1 MIDYTKLKQ
10 LRSES
15 QVSFSLCK
23 KALEESDND
32 IEKSMKL
39 LKKWGI
45 EKAEK
50 KADRE
55 TKAGGIFSYIHHN
68 MKIASLVELQSETD
82 FVSGNAD
89 FKKLGSEIAMQAAS
103 VPAED
108 LSEFLLQDYIRE
120 PGKTIDSLVKDA
132 ILKFGENIKIARI
145 LRWQLGE

>member
-1 MIDYTKLKQ
+1 MIDYSKLKQ
-10 LRSES
+10 LRSET

-55 TKAGGIFSYIHHN
+55 TKAGGLFSYIHHN
-68 MKIASLVELQSETD
+68 KKIASLIELQSETD
-82 FVSGNAD
+82 FVSGNDD
-89 FKKLGSEIAMQAAS
+89 FKKLGNEIAMQAAS
-103 VPAED
+103 VRSDTLE
-108 LSEFLLQDYIRE
+108 EFLVQDYIRD
-120 PGKTIDSLVKDA
+120 PGKTIDNLIKDA

-145 LRWQLGE
+145 LRWELGE

>member
-68 MKIASLVELQSETD
+68 TKIASLVELQSETD

-89 FKKLGSEIAMQAAS
+89 FKKLGNEIAMQAAS
-103 VPAED
+103 VRAED

-132 ILKFGENIKIARI
+132 
-145 LRWQLGE
+145 

>member
-1 MIDYTKLKQ
+1 MIDYSKLKQ
-10 LRSES
+10 LRSKT

-45 EKAEK
+45 EKAKK

-68 MKIASLVELQSETD
+68 KKIASLIELQSETD
-82 FVSGNAD
+82 FVSGNDD

-103 VPAED
+103 VRSD
-108 LSEFLLQDYIRE
+108 NLDEFLIQDYIRE

-145 LRWQLGE
+145 LRWELGE